1 MEYVICGICC
11 ILFFLFGQVTGRK
24 SADREPPRAPEYP
37 MPDDLLSHDIMTL
50 LNYAVP
56 QRKENQDEQTD

>member
-11 ILFFLFGQVTGRK
+11 ILFFLFGLVTGKRNK
-24 SADREPPRAPEYP
+24 RREPPVEREYP
-37 MPDDLLSHDIMTL
+37 QPDDLLSHDIMSL

-56 QRKENQDEQTD
+56 QRKECSDEQTD